1 MTTLQRLLFPRFV
14 WAVCPPPCPRR
25 LVCWRGLA
33 VGLNGRPSI
42 RSSEVCHCVVRK
54 VANGDAVIIAGHVV
68 QFLKALG
75 TGRRVPSRRFHTS

>member
-1 MTTLQRLLFPRFV
+1 MTTLQRLLFSRFG
-14 WAVCPPPCPRR
+14 WAFYPPPCPWRLACRHGAGAGVNRR
-25 LVCWRGLA
+25 PA
-33 VGLNGRPSI
+33 I